1 MYPFEVKHTVFWG
14 EEHEESSDPSVK
26 VGNVIMSLQEHGPGP
41 ARAPMA
47 LMTTV
52 NYCGEQEEVG

>member
-1 MYPFEVKHTVFWG
+1 
-14 EEHEESSDPSVK
+14 
-26 VGNVIMSLQEHGPGP
+26 MSLQEHGPGP
-41 ARAPMA
+41 VRAPMA